1 MILKRADN
9 FHLRTQKLMKSNKEA
24 TKAFLFH
31 CRYEKKLSPMT
42 LKAYT
47 IDCDQFLNFL
57 GEEKSKEVI
66 GLIDKHILK
75 EFLHHLEALKPKTL
89 KRKVATIKAMFNF
102 LEFEDEIV
110 VNPFRKMKIK
120 IKEPKMLPSVMSLL
134 EVQKILNLASVLLKK
149 NTRKKSLQFLESLRH
164 LAVLEIL
171 FATGTRV
178 SEMCHLRC
186 EDIDLETGLI
196 RIMGKGSRQRSIQI
210 CHPEVL
216 RILIIYNDLTRKRF
230 NSTEYFFINRLGKML
245 SDQSVRFMIK
255 NYSAKAGI
263 NKRITPHT
271 FRHSFATLL
280 LEQNVDIKYI
290 QTLLGHSSIS
300 TTQIYT
306 HVNST
311 KQREILLHQ
320 HPRQF
325 IHLN

>member
-1 MILKRADN
+1 MIIPIFGLKND
-9 FHLRTQKLMKSNKEA
+9 MKTIQEA
-24 TKAFLFH
+24 SKAFLFH
-31 CRYEKKLSPMT
+31 CRYEKKLSPKT

-47 IDCDQFLNFL
+47 TDSDQFLNFL
-57 GEEKSKEVI
+57 GKEKSQEEI

-75 EFLHHLEALKPKTL
+75 EFLHHLESLKPKTL
-89 KRKVATIKAMFNF
+89 KRKIATIKAMFNF
-102 LEFEDEIV
+102 LEFEDEII
-110 VNPFRKMKIK
+110 VNPFRKLKIK

-134 EVQKILNLASVLLKK
+134 EVGKILNLASVLMKKIIHLK
-149 NTRKKSLQFLESLRH
+149 SYDYLECLRH

-171 FATGTRV
+171 FATGIRV
-178 SEMCHLRC
+178 SEMCYLKC
-186 EDIDLETGLI
+186 EDIDLESGLI

-216 RILIIYNDLTRKRF
+216 KILRTYHSLVQKRF
-230 NSTEYFFINRLGKML
+230 NSTEYFFINRLGKRL
-245 SDQSVRFMIK
+245 SDQSVRFMIEK
-255 NYSAKAGI
+255 YSVRAGI
-263 NKRITPHT
+263 CKRITPHT

-306 HVNST
+306 HVNSI
-311 KQREILLHQ
+311 KQREILLHH

-325 IHLN
+325 IQIN

>member
-1 MILKRADN
+1 
-9 FHLRTQKLMKSNKEA
+9 MKTIQEA
-24 TKAFLFH
+24 AKAFLFH
-31 CRYEKKLSPMT
+31 CHYEKKLSPKT
-42 LKAYT
+42 LKAYS
-47 IDCDQFLNFL
+47 IDCEQFLSFL
-57 GEEKSKEVI
+57 GKEKSQEKI
-66 GLIDKHILK
+66 GIIDKHILK
-75 EFLHHLEALKPKTL
+75 EFLHHLQTMKPKTL

-102 LEFEDEIV
+102 LEFEDEII
-110 VNPFRKMKIK
+110 VNPFRKLKIK
-120 IKEPKMLPSVMSLL
+120 IKEPKMLPSVMSLP
-134 EVQKILNLASVLLKK
+134 EVQKILNLASVQIKK
-149 NTRKKSLQFLESLRH
+149 ITRKKSYEYLESLRH

-178 SEMCHLRC
+178 SEMCYLKC
-186 EDIDLETGLI
+186 EDIDLESGLI

-216 RILIIYNDLTRKRF
+216 KILRAYHLLTQKRF
-230 NSTEYFFINRLGKML
+230 NTTEYFFINRLGKRL
-245 SDQSVRFMIK
+245 SDQSVRFMIEK
-255 NYSAKAGI
+255 YSSEAGI
-263 NKRITPHT
+263 SKRITPHT

-311 KQREILLHQ
+311 KQREILLHH

-325 IHLN
+325 IQMN